1 MSDFPDHPFWT
12 FSTRHYSCG
21 GVAAACLSLQERRGI
36 DVNILLFC
44 IWAAIERNRRFSG
57 QDMSRLA
64 GAVEDW
70 HGQVVRPLRAARQ
83 RMKQGAE
90 GLAESLVAKVRKR
103 VIAAEIECEHIEQ
116 LMLAAAAEQ
125 GRKGARG
132 SKGAPAGS
140 APGDLALANIAG
152 YFRVLGFE
160 GDDSDGADVAAIL
173 APLVPDMT
181 GKAAARLLA
190 GIGGK
195 ARAGT
200 V

>member
-1 MSDFPDHPFWT
+1 MAS
-12 FSTRHYSCG
+12 
-21 GVAAACLSLQERRGI
+21 E
-36 DVNILLFC
+36 
-44 IWAAIERNRRFSG
+44 
-57 QDMSRLA
+57 
-64 GAVEDW
+64 
-70 HGQVVRPLRAARQ
+70 
-83 RMKQGAE
+83 
-90 GLAESLVAKVRKR
+90 
-103 VIAAEIECEHIEQ
+103 
-116 LMLAAAAEQ
+116 
-125 GRKGARG
+125 
-132 SKGAPAGS
+132 PAGS

-200 V
+200 G